1 MTVGNSI
8 ALDEV
13 LLRQYA
19 DALGGDGLQ
28 HTVNIF
34 IQIMPSYIEALTEAA
49 AAKDI
54 AAVRNQ
60 AHKMKSA
67 CRSVGLAGL
76 ATKLE
81 YLEKETW
88 QPSDLP
94 ALLTDFDSAY
104 EKATPVLQEWLQK
117 YKQA

>member
-1 MTVGNSI
+1 MTTGNSI

-13 LLRQYA
+13 LLGQYA
-19 DALGGDGLQ
+19 DALGLDGLQ

-34 IQIMPSYIEALTEAA
+34 IQIMPSYMEELTEAA
-49 AAKDI
+49 DNKDT
-54 AAVRNQ
+54 AAVRSQ

-76 ATKLE
+76 ARKLE
-81 YLEKETW
+81 YLEKESW

-94 ALLTDFDSAY
+94 ALLKDFDSAY
-104 EKATPVLQEWLQK
+104 EKATPVLQEWLQN
-117 YKQA
+117 YNQS